1 MIDFKGNTF
10 LILKIIPPESYP
22 SRDSE
27 ALLAFLAGC
36 REEARRDD
44 HPKLAS
50 ISLGVKH
57 IDPLAVLESIFEPGE
72 LHFYLEQP
80 SREYAVAGA
89 EAILDKTVSG
99 KKRFEGAREFARET
113 LAHTIAVGDLHLP
126 FSGPHFYCA
135 FTFFDE
141 PGEESFFPSATIFV
155 PRWQVSRQGGKYAAV
170 ANVLVE
176 QDSELEPL
184 ARKIWA
190 AHAKFSS
197 FGYASVENSSE
208 IPVREEISVTEA
220 MGEGSFQD
228 AVRTGLE
235 RIKAGRYEKIVLAR
249 AVDISTKTPLHPL
262 QSLNRLREVYP
273 GCYSFSVG
281 NGRGQSFIGA
291 SPERLLRVENN
302 LLETEAL
309 AGTVGRGKTAR
320 EDARL
325 ARSLLESKKDLH
337 EHRVVIDSIVRR
349 LNIFGIEPR
358 VPDQPRLLQLSN
370 VQHLRSPIE
379 AEVPEGIHL
388 LDILAELFPT
398 PAVGGSPREKA
409 IPDIPGIEKF
419 DRGLYAGAIGW
430 FNHRAEGEMVVAIR
444 SALIDGA
451 RARLYAGNGIV
462 QGSDPMKEHQETNL
476 KLKALLANLR

>member
-1 MIDFKGNTF
+1 M
-10 LILKIIPPESYP
+10 KIIPAEKHS
-22 SRDSE
+22 SRDFE
-27 ALLAFLAGC
+27 ALRFFLKDC
-36 REEARRDD
+36 REEARRDQ
-44 HPKLAS
+44 HAKLAS

-80 SREYAVAGA
+80 SREFAVAGA
-89 EAILDKTVSG
+89 EAIVEKTFYG
-99 KKRFEGAREFARET
+99 AGRFAEVRRFTQET
-113 LAHTIAVGDLHLP
+113 LSHAIAVGDLHLP
-126 FSGPHFYCA
+126 LSGPHFYCA

-141 PGEESFFPSATIFV
+141 SGDESYFPPATVFV
-155 PRWQVSRQGGKYAAV
+155 PRWQVARRGGSYSAV
-170 ANVLVE
+170 ANAMVE
-176 QDSELEPL
+176 PDADLETL

-190 AHAKFSS
+190 VHAKFSS
-197 FGYASVENSSE
+197 FDYTTVENSLDGPEREPLE
-208 IPVREEISVTEA
+208 ITEA
-220 MGEGSFQD
+220 QGEGGFED
-228 AVRTGLE
+228 AVRTGLA
-235 RIKAGRYEKIVLAR
+235 RIAEGRYEKIVLAR
-249 AVDISTKTPLHPL
+249 AVDISTGTALQPL

-291 SPERLLRVENN
+291 SPERLLRVESNR
-302 LLETEAL
+302 LQTEAL

-325 ARSLLESKKDLH
+325 ARSLLESAKDLH
-337 EHRVVIDSIVRR
+337 EHRVVLDSILRR
-349 LNIFGIEPR
+349 LKNLGLEPNA
-358 VPDQPRLLQLSN
+358 PDQPRLLPLSN

-379 AEVPEGIHL
+379 AEIPPGIHL

-409 IPDIPGIEKF
+409 IPEIAEIEKF
-419 DRGLYAGAIGW
+419 DRGLYAGALGW

-444 SALIDGA
+444 SALIDGH

-462 QGSDPMKEHQETNL
+462 QGSDPTKERQETNL
-476 KLKALLANLR
+476 KLKAMLANLR

>member
-1 MIDFKGNTF
+1 M
-10 LILKIIPPESYP
+10 KIIPPERHP
-22 SRDSE
+22 SRDFE
-27 ALLAFLAGC
+27 ALELFLKGC
-36 REEARRDD
+36 REQARKDN

-80 SREYAVAGA
+80 SNEYAVAGA
-89 EAILDKTVSG
+89 EAIVAKTISG
-99 KKRFEGAREFARET
+99 PKRFEEARIFAEET
-113 LAHTIAVGDLHLP
+113 LAHSIAVGDLNLP

-141 PGEESFFPSATIFV
+141 AGKESYFPPATVFV
-155 PRWQVSRQGGKYAAV
+155 PRWQVSRKGGNYAAV
-170 ANVLVE
+170 ANVMVE
-176 QDSELEPL
+176 EDSELESL

-190 AHAKFSS
+190 AHGKFSS
-197 FGYASVENSSE
+197 FEYKSVEKSSDAPARDDFE
-208 IPVREEISVTEA
+208 VTEA
-220 MGEGSFQD
+220 QGEGSFMK
-228 AVRTGLE
+228 AVQTGLS
-235 RIKAGRYEKIVLAR
+235 RIEEGRYEKIVLAR
-249 AVDISTKTPLHPL
+249 AVDISRETPLHPL

-281 NGRGQSFIGA
+281 NGRNQSFIGA

-302 LLETEAL
+302 NLQTEAL

-325 ARSLLESKKDLH
+325 ARSLLESTKDLH
-337 EHRVVIDSIVRR
+337 EHRVVIDSIIRR
-349 LNIFGIEPR
+349 LNTFGIEPR
-358 VPDQPRLLQLSN
+358 IPEKPRLLQLSN

-388 LDILAELFPT
+388 LNILAELFPT

-409 IPDIPGIEKF
+409 IPDIAEIEKF
-419 DRGLYAGAIGW
+419 DRGLYAGALGW

-444 SALIDGA
+444 SALIDGP

-462 QGSDPMKEHQETNL
+462 RGSDPSKEHQETNL